1 MKNLNDQKFENTFT
15 ETNEHYSLAID
26 NYNKIY
32 FPKNRL
38 ESDIC
43 SNDEWLK
50 NKHLDSK
57 VHEPGMIKAL
67 KFLKVNNFKIDNIID
82 VGAFFGYFS
91 KICDSLFE
99 GAQIYAIEA
108 NYHSYKVLE
117 SNVAYKSN
125 KIKPFYMGL
134 SNQNSGNITIIY
146 GFRIFDFNLKNL
158 FWLGSRNIY
167 KYILG
172 KSKSL
177 LLNVRKLNLMTLEAF
192 SMTTFI

>member
-26 NYNKIY
+26 NYNNIS

-117 SNVAYKSN
+117 SILLLSINCNNKISSFVRNSDLLLSKLNVAKDE
-125 KIKPFYMGL
+125 
-134 SNQNSGNITIIY
+134 
-146 GFRIFDFNLKNL
+146 RI
-158 FWLGSRNIY
+158 S
-167 KYILG
+167 ILP
-172 KSKSL
+172 
-177 LLNVRKLNLMTLEAF
+177 A
-192 SMTTFI
+192 